1 MARKENNTISQK
13 NYDENNLKAIVAF
26 NNSLDTYA
34 RSTFGKSSKQSMSG
48 LGFAERKSLA
58 EHAANS
64 LFANAI
70 AKVGS
75 GENGN
80 YLTTNGVAS
89 ISQASMLKDMKGEYQ
104 ARMENNMLGGQAIGN
119 VTTAISS
126 FQNLQSVLLYPGVV
140 MATYNKIMKT
150 TVEKKLFYD
159 RMYDVPYLIS
169 HTGKRY
175 DYYGTLRDSK
185 ALSEI
190 MGQASA
196 TAEVKMPVKN
206 SFVEN
211 ITGTPA
217 TTGAKANLVDSYNHG
232 KDTPINGPRNFLN
245 RGVEI
250 VSIDYDGTEKAVQYI
265 SNGNQTQSGQVNDVV
280 ATITL
285 KLSDRK
291 NPAAEPI
298 RINGTVSANGDID
311 VLCTDPKVKS
321 ITFKFVLPAIGMQ
334 RAASIGR
341 QKSPIRF
348 FIQKDERLYTTIN
361 DQYIQDGDI
370 MIEEDIIELFNRDVI
385 TIANQWK
392 DDYTIRQYIANHK
405 ANMAK
410 ANQATND
417 YVNTETV
424 LNRYAFYVKG
434 NVEINNLM
442 TSPAVVGTTGFLK
455 THNDMLANEIFKVT
469 NEIVR
474 EIQPQEKNFV
484 IVSSSQGGQW
494 ISDINGNNVTQFNMV
509 ADGGDGTIAGLAT
522 PFVLNK
528 ININNMYSGWF
539 VATDRLESERKEV
552 DAPAFGAGAKGYG
565 YIHNYTI
572 LPRFEESKDS
582 MIFLSGPEMFTRG
595 TSTPEFT
602 NYEAINFEFRWDIAC
617 INKTIGEIVMTEA
630 PMQKK

>member
-13 NYDENNLKAIVAF
+13 NYDENNLKAIIAF

-34 RSTFGKSSKQSMSG
+34 RSTYGKSSKQSMSG
-48 LGFAERKSLA
+48 LGFAERKALA

-80 YLTTNGVAS
+80 YLTTDGVANISKAS
-89 ISQASMLKDMKGEYQ
+89 ILRDMKGEYQ

-196 TAEVKMPVKN
+196 TAEVKMPVRN

-250 VSIDYDGTEKAVQYI
+250 VSIDYDGVDKAVQFI

-280 ATITL
+280 ATIAL

-291 NPAAEPI
+291 NATAEPI

-417 YVNTETV
+417 FVNTETV

-442 TSPAVVGTTGFLK
+442 NSPAVIGTTGFLK
-455 THNDMLANEIFKVT
+455 THNDMLA

-522 PFVLNK
+522 SFVLNI

-552 DAPAFGAGAKGYG
+552 DAPAFGTTAKGYG

-595 TSTPEFT
+595 TSTPEYT

>member
-1 MARKENNTISQK
+1 MARKENNTASQK
-13 NYDENNLKAIVAF
+13 YLDEKNLKAIIAF
-26 NNSLDTYA
+26 NNSLDSYS
-34 RSTFGKSSKQSMSG
+34 RSTFGKTSKQSMSG
-48 LGFAERKSLA
+48 ISAAEKRAFA

-70 AKVGS
+70 AKVGA

-80 YLTTNGVAS
+80 YLTTEGVAN
-89 ISQASMLKDMKGEYQ
+89 ISQASILREMRGEYKG
-104 ARMENNMLGGQAIGN
+104 RCENNMLAGQAIGN

-159 RMYDVPYLIS
+159 RMYDVPYLVS

-175 DYYGTLRDSK
+175 DYYGTLRDSQ

-196 TAEVKMPVKN
+196 TAEVKMPVNN

-211 ITGTPA
+211 VTGTPA

-250 VSIDYDGTEKAVQYI
+250 VSIDYDGTEKAVQFI

-280 ATITL
+280 ATIAL

-291 NPAAEPI
+291 NAAAEPI
-298 RINGTVSANGDID
+298 RINGTVSANGDVD

-334 RAASIGR
+334 RAATIGR

-370 MIEEDIIELFNRDVI
+370 MIDDDLIELFNRDVI

-417 YVNTETV
+417 FVNTETV